1 MTSDDAVM
9 SLKTKSSH
17 SAIFSN
23 VNGDWLVEANESTTV
38 IFHAFA
44 IPVKIDLTTSVVRM
58 DWGLSAGKLGVR
70 VIVRAGVVCRRLHV
84 SEVCYAV
91 SRMSTPSMMTH
102 LLHQRGVVAPHSIA

>member
-44 IPVKIDLTTSVVRM
+44 MRVKIDLTTSVV
-58 DWGLSAGKLGVR
+58 
-70 VIVRAGVVCRRLHV
+70 
-84 SEVCYAV
+84 
-91 SRMSTPSMMTH
+91 
-102 LLHQRGVVAPHSIA
+102 